1 MDLQLIRALA
11 QSMGV
16 SEKEVLMLAQGIVN
30 DLQADRV
37 DGLFVEADEKTQ
49 CEFVQ
54 AYAAHQVKKFRNF
67 QTTYLTNPSAR
78 HSFQESVH
86 ALIAAKN

>member
-16 SEKEVLMLAQGIVN
+16 SEKDVLMLAQGVAS

-37 DGLFVEADEKTQ
+37 DGLFVVADEKTQ

-67 QTTYLTNPSAR
+67 HTTYLTNPSAR